1 MKKNILFLIFLF
13 FLCSTVSALAI
24 PFSFTDIPSDDNPGL
39 DLSGNFSGDVSVSG
53 SQVKFT
59 LFNNGPDISTIAAVY
74 FEYNPDNLLMNGAF
88 SAADSSLGVTFDV
101 LDNLNLPQGN
111 NISFEAD
118 FAQSPLNQAPFNG
131 INANEFG
138 SFLFDGNFD
147 AVVLALNEG
156 RLRIG
161 MHVINIG
168 DLSDSYV
175 STPVPEPASI
185 LLLGIGL
192 LGLGGVTR
200 KKVKHM

>member
-88 SAADSSLGVTFDV
+88 SAVDSSSGVTFEM

-111 NISFEAD
+111 NISFDAD
-118 FAQSPLNQAPFNG
+118 FAQNAGSPAPDNG
-131 INANEFG
+131 INIYEYG
-138 SFLFDGNFD
+138 SFLFDGDFN
-147 AVVLALNEG
+147 AVLLAMNDG
-156 RLRIG
+156 SLRIG

-175 STPVPEPASI
+175 SKPIPEPASI

-192 LGLGGVTR
+192 LGFGIVTR
-200 KKVKHM
+200 KKAKHM